1 MAITIAHMAIIAAL
15 EIVMPARPDWGWSN
29 DRQVFN
35 DIVHGILLDFG
46 GRIGT
51 SALTIL
57 LVTLF
62 TANLPGAVWPIW
74 PVAWPF
80 ALQLA
85 LAIVVYDFGD
95 YWKHRAY
102 HQWNWAWPIH
112 ILHHN
117 PPIMH
122 VFNAGR
128 SEDHTSELQSPMR
141 ISYAVFCLKTK
152 THTESCPHPP
162 HENKRK
168 TKHI

>member
-1 MAITIAHMAIIAAL
+1 MAIIAAL
-15 EIVMPARPDWGWSN
+15 EIVMPSRPDWGWSN

-62 TANLPGAVWPIW
+62 TANLSGAVWPIW

-85 LAIVVYDFGD
+85 LAIVVYDIGD
-95 YWKHRAY
+95 YWKHRVY
-102 HQWNWAWPIH
+102 HQWSWA
-112 ILHHN
+112 
-117 PPIMH
+117 
-122 VFNAGR
+122 
-128 SEDHTSELQSPMR
+128 D
-141 ISYAVFCLKTK
+141 
-152 THTESCPHPP
+152 
-162 HENKRK
+162 RK
-168 TKHI
+168 STRLNSSH